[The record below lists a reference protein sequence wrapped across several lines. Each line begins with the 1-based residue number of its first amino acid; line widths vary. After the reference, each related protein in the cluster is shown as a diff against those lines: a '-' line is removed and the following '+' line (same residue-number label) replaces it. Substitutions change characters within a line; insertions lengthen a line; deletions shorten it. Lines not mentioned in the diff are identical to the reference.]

1 MEENKYK
8 KLTAKLAEKN
18 VQLVAVSKYQ
28 SDEAVIQLYQYGQR
42 IFGENKV
49 QDLVAKQARLPNDIA
64 WHMIGH
70 LQSNKVKYIAPF
82 IAMIHSVDN
91 LKLLQEINKQA
102 AKHNRIIPC
111 MLQVHIA
118 SEETKFGFSSEE
130 IFQAADFIQKN
141 PLPNIAIV
149 GLMGLA
155 TNTTDKAQIDS
166 EFAALHTLYTKL
178 KTTYFPTQ
186 SSFKE
191 LSIGM
196 SSDYEIAIK
205 NGSTFVR
212 LGSILF
218 K

>member
-28 SDEAVIQLYQYGQR
+28 SDEAVIQLYNYGQR

-49 QDLVAKQARLPNDIA
+49 QDLVAKQARFSNHIA

-141 PLPNIAIV
+141 PLPNIEIV
-149 GLMGLA
+149 GLMGMA
-155 TNTTDKAQIDS
+155 SNTIDKNQIDN
-166 EFAALHTLYTKL
+166 EFAALQILFTKL
-178 KTTYFPTQ
+178 KTIYFSSQ
-186 SSFKE
+186 SSFRE
-191 LSIGM
+191 LSMGM

>member
-8 KLTAKLAEKN
+8 KLTAELAEKN

-28 SDEAVIQLYQYGQR
+28 SDEAVIQLYNYGQR

-49 QDLVAKQARLPNDIA
+49 QDLVAKQARFPNDIA

-130 IFQAADFIQKN
+130 IIQAAEFIQN
-141 PLPNIAIV
+141 NSLPYIEIV
-149 GLMGLA
+149 GLMGMA
-155 TNTTDKAQIDS
+155 SNTIDKAQIDS
-166 EFAALHTLYTKL
+166 EFAALHTLFTKL
-178 KTTYFPTQ
+178 KTAYFSSQ
-186 SSFKE
+186 SSFRE
-191 LSIGM
+191 LSMGM